1 MTISRRYIAFVVLL
15 FCILPAA
22 HADTI
27 YQWSDPWGQIQY
39 SKTPV
44 PGSMI
49 SSLSKLPER
58 QSVTEQQKQDAM
70 LRKMQAIKDSSQRD
84 LDEKSVAQLLA
95 GQRQQKEQYC
105 RKLRSML
112 ADVKSVNS
120 QKYYYPRG
128 FYYSNRRYYQGRG
141 YTNYDYYPL
150 VQYDFLEMDL
160 YGEIRKNC
168 R

>member
-1 MTISRRYIAFVVLL
+1 MTISIRCSIAILLL
-15 FCILPAA
+15 FSLLQSVYAE
-22 HADTI
+22 TI
-27 YQWSDPWGQIQY
+27 YQWSDPWGHIQY
-39 SKTPV
+39 SRTAV
-44 PGSMI
+44 PGAMVSP
-49 SSLSKLPER
+49 LTQLPEP
-58 QSVTEQQKQDAM
+58 QTVTEQQKQDAM
-70 LRKMQAIKDSSQRD
+70 LRKMQAIKERSQRNI
-84 LDEKSVAQLLA
+84 DEQTVAQLLTK
-95 GQRQQKEQYC
+95 QRQQKDQYC

-141 YTNYDYYPL
+141 YSGYDYYPL

-160 YGEIRKNC
+160 TGEIRKNC